1 VVVCVGDTDG
11 ENEELAQPVPEREV
25 DTDPDT
31 VGVTDDEWLREG
43 DAVCVG
49 GDEGLRVDEPHV
61 EGEPLTLGD
70 LDDEAHAVAVVE
82 SVMERVGVGVA
93 VDVRHNDGEPEL
105 EGEAEGQC
113 DTVAVTEAQREAEG
127 EPELLTVS
135 VGVMEGVYV
144 RLPVGLAEA
153 EREAEG
159 HADDDREPEAQPLPV
174 GEIVEVRHSEGVPD

>member
-1 VVVCVGDTDG
+1 MLAEGQRVAVGDTDVD
-11 ENEELAQPVPEREV
+11 PVSVMER
-25 DTDPDT
+25 
-31 VGVTDDEWLREG
+31 VGVCVVEAVRQRVDVPDW
-43 DAVCVG
+43 DAVT
-49 GDEGLRVDEPHV
+49 EGLRDEEPHTDMVVVTENDRVAV
-61 EGEPLTLGD
+61 EHDVG
-70 LDDEAHAVAVVE
+70 VVE